1 VLVRW
6 LTLVSIL
13 CVSLARAEPL
23 PQPLSPALLAKNA
36 ASLMPT
42 DGMRDHVFRDREAIG
57 ATLSIRSEHPGKPV
71 LQVDVPR
78 GSRSADAVEL
88 LWNTGK
94 DIVQGDVG
102 LLRLQVRTLK
112 ARQESGESEV
122 KIMFQRNHTPWEKSL
137 ITQFSFGPDW
147 TLIEIPFVA
156 VPQSSVEVD
165 ATVKPALADYAPSG
179 TAPREAQDA
188 PGAAPFATVGK
199 HRRPVWSGAAD
210 ECRLLHPGCRAPAFR
225 RLCAVRLRC
234 ARIPGSPRCLRVHP
248 DHAAGVDHSRGPR
261 SIRHSRPRAE
271 LVPDSRVEHLNAT
284 ARLRA
289 GHGAFSTRSAVAT
302 TL

>member
-1 VLVRW
+1 MVN
-6 LTLVSIL
+6 LTDYSDSVGPDECTARKGIL
-13 CVSLARAEPL
+13 RLFVFALSLAPGLSTIGRAQVATGAGSASQVFPNGEF
-23 PQPLSPALLAKNA
+23 PA
-36 ASLMPT
+36 
-42 DGMRDHVFRDREAIG
+42 
-57 ATLSIRSEHPGKPV
+57 
-71 LQVDVPR
+71 
-78 GSRSADAVEL
+78 AV
-88 LWNTGK
+88 G
-94 DIVQGDVG
+94 
-102 LLRLQVRTLK
+102 
-112 ARQESGESEV
+112 
-122 KIMFQRNHTPWEKSL
+122 
-137 ITQFSFGPDW
+137 
-147 TLIEIPFVA
+147 IEIPFVA

-199 HRRPVWSGAAD
+199 HRRPVWSSAVD

-234 ARIPGSPRCLRVHP
+234 ARIPGSPRCRRVHP

-284 ARLRA
+284 VRLRA